1 MAIANCSFHFGS
13 IKIVLLL
20 PLQRDLHILKIKQ
33 SKRPLSKQFYFDS
46 HHSLAAYNTKRKL
59 LLGDIVN
66 I

>member
-33 SKRPLSKQFYFDS
+33 SKRPLSRQFYFDS
-46 HHSLAAYNTKRKL
+46 HHSLAAYHIIQN
-59 LLGDIVN
+59 VN
-66 I
+66 CY